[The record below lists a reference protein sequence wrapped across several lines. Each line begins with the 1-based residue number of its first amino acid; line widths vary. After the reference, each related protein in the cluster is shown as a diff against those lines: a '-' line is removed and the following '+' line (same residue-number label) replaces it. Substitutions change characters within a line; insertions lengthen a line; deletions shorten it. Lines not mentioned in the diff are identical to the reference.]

1 MEMDSAQ
8 SNASQY
14 RQPVQQK
21 KKGISGSTIKIIA
34 VTTMLIDHAAAT
46 LLTRIMILE
55 GYYQAAVSKESYLGW
70 MAEHGSLYALV
81 TVMRSVGRLGFPI
94 FCFLLVEGFQKTR
107 SVKKYAFRLGL
118 FALVSEVPFDLAF
131 NGRVWYP
138 GYQNVYFTLLAG
150 ILVLWA
156 FDIIFRLKPAK
167 GIRYLAI
174 AGGILLP
181 ALYGTFAVG
190 EFLSG
195 FVKAFLGEFMGKSV
209 GRYESGLLVLAGI
222 YLVLAGIMLK
232 AWLTFRKRLGGDKA
246 WRICGGLAVLAVVMA
261 GADLLCTDYGG
272 MGVLTIAVMYVLR
285 NNKVLSMTGGCVTLT
300 IMSLS
305 EIPAFLTLIPVA
317 FYNGERGM
325 KMKYFFYAFYPL
337 HLFLLWLACVAM
349 GLV

>member
-34 VTTMLIDHAAAT
+34 VTTMLIDHVAAT

-150 ILVLWA
+150 ILVL
-156 FDIIFRLKPAK
+156 
-167 GIRYLAI
+167 
-174 AGGILLP
+174 
-181 ALYGTFAVG
+181 
-190 EFLSG
+190 
-195 FVKAFLGEFMGKSV
+195 
-209 GRYESGLLVLAGI
+209 
-222 YLVLAGIMLK
+222 
-232 AWLTFRKRLGGDKA
+232 
-246 WRICGGLAVLAVVMA
+246 
-261 GADLLCTDYGG
+261 
-272 MGVLTIAVMYVLR
+272 
-285 NNKVLSMTGGCVTLT
+285 
-300 IMSLS
+300 
-305 EIPAFLTLIPVA
+305 
-317 FYNGERGM
+317 
-325 KMKYFFYAFYPL
+325 
-337 HLFLLWLACVAM
+337 
-349 GLV
+349 